1 MRPRPSSLCA
11 PVMTMAAGGTKGW
24 RMERQ
29 ERPLRCGW
37 TTGTCATAAAKAA
50 FSALVTGEFPDP
62 VEVTLPRGERPS
74 FALAL
79 TRTEESSATAGV
91 IKDAGDD
98 PDVTHGAL
106 VLATVRFG
114 VPGAGVTFRAGEG
127 IGMVTRPGLPVPP
140 GEPAINP
147 VPRRMIRDAV
157 AEVAKGI
164 GRAADAEVEIAIP
177 GGEALA
183 AKTLNGRLGI
193 VGGLSILGTTGIVVP
208 YSCSAWIH
216 SIYRGIDVARAA
228 GLAQVAGSTGATSEA
243 AVQALHQLPDYAL
256 IDMGDFAGGM
266 LKYLRRHPVP
276 RITVAGGIAKIAIL
290 GQGLLD
296 LHSRAG
302 AVNFDWLADCLA
314 EAGGD
319 AEAVAAARA
328 ANTALEIS
336 QMAEAAGV
344 PLAAVVAEH
353 AWHTA
358 AGVLAGAAIELEIA
372 IFDRQGRLAGRTP
385 FRPVG

>member
-1 MRPRPSSLCA
+1 VCPNCTEAGHFQVNRGKVRTAGPRA
-11 PVMTMAAGGTKGW
+11 
-24 RMERQ
+24 E
-29 ERPLRCGW
+29 LRRGW
-37 TTGTCATAAAKAA
+37 TTGACATAATKAA
-50 FSALVTGEFPDP
+50 YIGWATGEFPDP
-62 VEVTLPRGERPS
+62 VEIRLPRGARAD
-74 FALAL
+74 FALACHERL
-79 TRTEESSATAGV
+79 ADGARAGV
-91 IKDAGDD
+91 VKDAGDD
-98 PDVTHGAL
+98 PDVTNGL
-106 VLATVRFG
+106 LIVATVSRA
-114 VPGAGVTFRAGEG
+114 PAGSGIVFRAGPG
-127 IGMVTRPGLPVPP
+127 VGTVTRAGLPIPP

-147 VPRRMIRDAV
+147 APRQMMREAIAEAASSLGCATDV
-157 AEVAKGI
+157 A
-164 GRAADAEVEIAIP
+164 VEISIP
-177 GGEALA
+177 GGEVVAG
-183 AKTLNGRLGI
+183 KTLNPRLGI

-276 RITVAGGIAKIAIL
+276 RITVAGGIAKIAKL

-302 AVNFDWLADCLA
+302 AVDFDWLADCLA

>member
-1 MRPRPSSLCA
+1 VCPNSTEGGHFQVNRGTVRTAGPR
-11 PVMTMAAGGTKGW
+11 G
-24 RMERQ
+24 E
-29 ERPLRCGW
+29 LRRGW
-37 TTGTCATAAAKAA
+37 TTGACATAATKAA
-50 FSALVTGEFPDP
+50 YVGWTTGEFPDP
-62 VEVTLPRGERPS
+62 VEIRLPRGARAG
-74 FALAL
+74 FALACHERL
-79 TRTEESSATAGV
+79 AGGARAGV
-91 IKDAGDD
+91 VKDAGDD
-98 PDVTHGAL
+98 PDVTHGL
-106 VLATVRFG
+106 LIVATVSRG
-114 VPGAGVTFRAGEG
+114 PVGGGIAFRAGPG
-127 IGMVTRPGLPVPP
+127 VGTVTRAGLPIPA

-147 VPRRMIRDAV
+147 VPRQMMRDAIAEAALSLGCATDV
-157 AEVAKGI
+157 A
-164 GRAADAEVEIAIP
+164 VEISIP
-177 GGEALA
+177 GGEMVAR
-183 AKTLNGRLGI
+183 KTLNPRLGI

-243 AVQALHQLPDYAL
+243 AVQALHQLPDHAL

-276 RITVAGGIAKIAIL
+276 RVTVAGGIAKIAKL

-302 AVNFDWLADCLA
+302 QIDFDWLAQRLD

-336 QMAEAAGV
+336 QMAEAVGV

-353 AWHTA
+353 AWRTA
-358 AGVLAGAAIELEIA
+358 AGVLAGAATELEIA

-385 FRPVG
+385 FCPVG